1 MRVALGLSY
10 DGAGYCGWQSQPS
23 RCSVQDALETAISLI
38 ALHPVRVHAA
48 GRTDTG
54 VHALSQVIHFDTD
67 SPRPLSAWVRGV
79 NAHLPDSVRV
89 EWAQEVDSD
98 FHARFSA
105 FSRSYQYLLYNAPVA
120 SALMATKA
128 GWFHLPLDLEA
139 MSEAASYLIGE
150 HDFSAFRASECQAK
164 TAVKHM
170 QKAEVRVAG
179 KYFIFDFSANAFL
192 QHQVRNM
199 IGALVYVGKGAH
211 SPSYIKELLQKGD
224 RTLSPPTFSPC
235 GLYLTGV
242 GYDPKWRLP
251 INQLAHNQPASQYS
265 MQVLI

>member
-1 MRVALGLSY
+1 MVMRVALGLSY
-10 DGAGYCGWQSQPS
+10 DGSQFCGWQSQPNG
-23 RCSVQDALETAISLI
+23 CGVQDALEAAIAAI
-38 ALHPVRVHAA
+38 AQHPIRVHAA

-54 VHALSQVIHFDTD
+54 VHALTQVVHFDTD
-67 SPRPLSAWVRGV
+67 SSRPLSAWVRGV
-79 NAHLPDSVRV
+79 NAHLPDTVRV
-89 EWAQEVDSD
+89 EWAHAVDND

-128 GWFHLPLDLEA
+128 GWFHLPLDFSA
-139 MSEAASYLIGE
+139 MSEAADYLLGE

-164 TAVKHM
+164 SPIKHL
-170 QKAEVRVAG
+170 QKAEVRAVD

-199 IGALVYVGKGAH
+199 IGALIYVGKGTY
-211 SPSYIKELLQKGD
+211 SPEYIKALLEQRD
-224 RTLSPPTFSPC
+224 RTLSPPTFSPN

-242 GYDPKWRLP
+242 GYDKKWGLP
-251 INQLAHNQPASQYS
+251 ITQSGAETIK
-265 MQVLI
+265 VLI